1 MIKPCCMHVSS
12 HFMLNGIHVVLG
24 TVVGMC
30 DCLAW
35 PYLKNVLHLFS
46 KKLELWAYPEICDLM
61 KIRGMDGTRARSFI
75 ERGITTAQELA
86 IADLSV
92 VERILRHAVPFLM

>member
-1 MIKPCCMHVSS
+1 LFFKLLS
-12 HFMLNGIHVVLG
+12 G

-30 DCLAW
+30 DCLSW
-35 PYLKNVLHLFS
+35 SYLKNVLHLFA
-46 KKLELWAYPEICDLM
+46 KKLELWAYPEVCDLM
-61 KIRGMDGTRARSFI
+61 KIEGMDGTRARAFI

-86 IADLSV
+86 IANLAT